1 MRNKERC
8 REVANTKPCGIGIP
22 VRLMVP
28 EVYWGS
34 PGNCEGSSFQPNNG
48 KDEGKETGRMGEPCD
63 CRSLFLE
70 TRREHNLSL
79 RMDNLQPLKRH
90 KCKTV
95 TYPEQLPTASI
106 VVCFYNEHFNTLM
119 RTVHSV
125 VDRTPPNLLHEVI
138 LVDDFS
144 DIGEWSLKALLP
156 CVVPDGLHEEIKTYI
171 ASNFMEKVILLRTQ
185 RREGLIRARM
195 FGAKAASGG
204 ALVFLDSHVEVNQDW
219 LQPLL
224 TRIASSNTNIVMPII
239 DIINSDTFE
248 YSASPLVRG
257 GFNWG
262 LHFKWENLPTGT
274 LAAESDFIKP
284 INLSNIKHY
293 LYKKYSSGISV
304 TDPCINHKSPTMAGG
319 LFAIDRTYFEEL
331 GEYDSGMNIWGG
343 ENLEISFRIWMC
355 GGNLEMIPCSRVG
368 HVFRRRRPYGSP
380 TGEDTMTRNSLR
392 VAHVW
397 MDDYKDYYFKQR
409 PEARNL
415 PYGDVSE
422 RQRLRSRLQCKSFK
436 WYLEN
441 VYPELTLPSDN
452 KDRLKQKWSALEQP
466 KYQPWHSR
474 KRNYVG
480 QYQLRLSNT
489 SLCVTSEK
497 GVEVKGSRLILKTC
511 LRIKNQ
517 MWFETDKS
525 ELVLAQLLCLD
536 ANDQFPSLSKC
547 HEMRGSQEWRHQGES
562 PKLTLDGRSL
572 HPVRP
577 RTLLVVLPMR
587 QPTPPDLVLPP
598 VNIFLVAM
606 DQDHQIVEWLN
617 EEFQNEES
625 NECYNSEESD
635 VGELNNSDHD
645 IESEKSAEEADHP
658 PRLGSQDKR
667 TPLYNMAA
675 GMCMGVS
682 NVAKDAYVTMD
693 LCTKPELI
701 QWDVVGVSSS
711 TQSDQFVCHSESTD
725 SEFVNNETEQEFY
738 SSEIER
744 SDQVGV
750 AADIDDTS
758 LDDISSIV
766 ISRFWAH
773 SVELAIWCSSKFK
786 DSTVTSGRSF
796 TPSLSTTD
804 TLNALSLD
812 DLVPVVHRVFCVAEE
827 VHDADGE
834 VTPVPYG
841 DGGETRKGTQTVDAV
856 QLRSRLWVESREHHV
871 HIHGL
876 GGAEGAGSD
885 STREVG
891 ARGHRQTV
899 AVLHLVQM
907 QVTLDVFGQLGG
919 VPRVP
924 SHGNDGVGRQ
934 P

>member
-1 MRNKERC
+1 MPDRQYTSHC
-8 REVANTKPCGIGIP
+8 SAVQTVAIADLP
-22 VRLMVP
+22 VVSLAGP
-28 EVYWGS
+28 HEVYNRPSLEELGMVKT
-34 PGNCEGSSFQPNNG
+34 PEDQLVREEGYKTHAFNV
-48 KDEGKETGRMGEPCD
+48 
-63 CRSLFLE
+63 L
-70 TRREHNLSL
+70 EHNLSL
-79 RMDNLQPLKRH
+79 RMDNLQPMKRL

-95 TYPEQLPTASI
+95 TYPEQLPMASI

-138 LVDDFS
+138 LIDDFS
-144 DIGEWSLKALLP
+144 DI
-156 CVVPDGLHEEIKTYI
+156 DGLHEEIKTYI
-171 ASNFMEKVILLRTQ
+171 AANFMEKVILLRSQ

-195 FGAKAASGG
+195 SGAKAASGG
-204 ALVFLDSHVEVNQDW
+204 VLVFLDSHVEVNQDW

-224 TRIASSNTNIVMPII
+224 TRIASSNTNVVMPII

-284 INLSNIKHY
+284 IKAETEWFCHFTVLRKRSSRLTDWPVVTGFITLPDVSNI
-293 LYKKYSSGISV
+293 I
-304 TDPCINHKSPTMAGG
+304 SPTMAGG

-343 ENLEISFRIWMC
+343 ENLEISFRVWMC

-397 MDDYKDYYFKQR
+397 MDDYKDFYFKQR

-497 GVEVKGSRLILKTC
+497 GVEVKGSRLILKNC

-536 ANDQFPSLSKC
+536 ANDQFPRLSKC
-547 HEMRGSQEWRHQGES
+547 HEMGGSQEWRHQGE
-562 PKLTLDGRSL
+562 
-572 HPVRP
+572 
-577 RTLLVVLPMR
+577 
-587 QPTPPDLVLPP
+587 
-598 VNIFLVAM
+598 
-606 DQDHQIVEWLN
+606 
-617 EEFQNEES
+617 
-625 NECYNSEESD
+625 
-635 VGELNNSDHD
+635 
-645 IESEKSAEEADHP
+645 
-658 PRLGSQDKR
+658 KR

-675 GMCMGVS
+675 GTCMGVS

-701 QWDVVGVSSS
+701 QWDVVAVS
-711 TQSDQFVCHSESTD
+711 
-725 SEFVNNETEQEFY
+725 
-738 SSEIER
+738 R
-744 SDQVGV
+744 
-750 AADIDDTS
+750 
-758 LDDISSIV
+758 
-766 ISRFWAH
+766 
-773 SVELAIWCSSKFK
+773 
-786 DSTVTSGRSF
+786 
-796 TPSLSTTD
+796 
-804 TLNALSLD
+804 
-812 DLVPVVHRVFCVAEE
+812 
-827 VHDADGE
+827 
-834 VTPVPYG
+834 
-841 DGGETRKGTQTVDAV
+841 
-856 QLRSRLWVESREHHV
+856 
-871 HIHGL
+871 
-876 GGAEGAGSD
+876 
-885 STREVG
+885 
-891 ARGHRQTV
+891 
-899 AVLHLVQM
+899 
-907 QVTLDVFGQLGG
+907 
-919 VPRVP
+919 
-924 SHGNDGVGRQ
+924 
-934 P
+934 